1 MGYACRIVADS
12 ISAAG
17 KRITTLE
24 VSYPRF
30 VHAELLTH
38 RMLSRNSSSSRA
50 IPVAK
55 LMEQVREDPAMPIYW
70 GKNQKG
76 MQAGE
81 ELSPEVRGEA
91 MMAWLEARDKMLGYA
106 FYLGSVA
113 GVHKQIANRLLEPWM
128 YITVLVTAT
137 EWENFFALRC
147 HRDAQPEIRKIA
159 EMMRDAME
167 AGAPVELEA
176 GEWHAPFGDA
186 KDTPWRLSLAVA
198 RCARVS
204 YLTHDGQHDISRDLA
219 LFDQLQS
226 SGHWSPFE
234 HVAQALSSPDERSG
248 NFYGWRQLRA
258 DMERR

>member
-24 VSYPRF
+24 VTYPRF

-55 LMEQVREDPAMPIYW
+55 LMEQVTEDPAMPVYW
-70 GKNQKG
+70 GKNQRG
-76 MQAGE
+76 MQAAE
-81 ELSPEVRGEA
+81 ELTGYDRILAKQEW
-91 MMAWLEARDKMLGYA
+91 MLARDRAVEAAEVLVTLG
-106 FYLGSVA
+106 L
-113 GVHKQIANRLLEPWM
+113 HKQIVNRLLEPWM

-137 EWENFFALRC
+137 EWANFFKLRC

-159 EMMRDAME
+159 EMMRDA
-167 AGAPVELEA
+167 VEDSSPHLLPT
-176 GEWHAPFGDA
+176 GHWHLPFNDIEDEDDA
-186 KDTPWRLSLAVA
+186 KMVCVA

-204 YLTHDGQHDISRDLA
+204 YMTHDGQHDPARDILLA
-219 LFDQLQS
+219 AQLAE

-234 HVAQALSSPDERSG
+234 HVAQALSSPDERCA